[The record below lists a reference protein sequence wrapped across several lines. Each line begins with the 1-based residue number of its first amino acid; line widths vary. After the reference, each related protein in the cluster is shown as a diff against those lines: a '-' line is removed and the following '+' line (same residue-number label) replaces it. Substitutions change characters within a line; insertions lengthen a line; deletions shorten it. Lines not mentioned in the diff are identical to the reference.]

1 MSSSLPTTPVGKQQ
15 LIDMRAGAILRGHA
29 RKSERYLGCPV
40 RLLLTF
46 IVLIKSSML
55 CAWLVRVSEYY
66 FFDLRCSFIST
77 SLGDEILKRRSLE
90 VLRIPVYA
98 SDPPAVNYFDEEHH
112 RRVKRTLESF
122 GSDPRMKPR
131 RERKKSFA
139 NLQGVP
145 TTVVT
150 LTNTQLLP
158 VDGDTL
164 RMKTIRNRVEPMS
177 DVTADED
184 VVEIDIDAPPRV
196 YISKIMSR
204 GAPSLMSVPFEPST
218 RLSEETRLMWEMD
231 ELNYTTYA
239 AAPKTTVVT
248 DVEEKKKEE
257 SSIISV
263 IQLTLPSEQPTTT
276 AAPRKSF
283 YSTHTLSTWKL
294 TESPPTTSTTAAPI
308 TRVLWIAQ
316 GVQTEEE
323 KAFEKQQM
331 VIQEI
336 HREKSTLEQLSD
348 EVPTAAPAPPKVTTT
363 SRPRPVK
370 HGFDRSLD
378 EAIDAGIVS
387 YPPDDFTSQREYG
400 DDGNFQFQ
408 LSTFSS
414 SATCIARTMF
424 DLWCVCQL
432 MTLFP
437 YLIGVC
443 VARRSL
449 FVSHLVL
456 DILLLVIGFVYT

>member
-1 MSSSLPTTPVGKQQ
+1 MAASGTSEQTKSPRHLFSSPGVPQFTTPRPHQ
-15 LIDMRAGAILRGHA
+15 
-29 RKSERYLGCPV
+29 
-40 RLLLTF
+40 
-46 IVLIKSSML
+46 SSFL
-55 CAWLVRVSEYY
+55 HGV
-66 FFDLRCSFIST
+66 I
-77 SLGDEILKRRSLE
+77 
-90 VLRIPVYA
+90 
-98 SDPPAVNYFDEEHH
+98 
-112 RRVKRTLESF
+112 
-122 GSDPRMKPR
+122 DPRDPRFSNQGQIRGYPMHIASRKP
-131 RERKKSFA
+131 
-139 NLQGVP
+139 
-145 TTVVT
+145 T
-150 LTNTQLLP
+150 
-158 VDGDTL
+158 
-164 RMKTIRNRVEPMS
+164 
-177 DVTADED
+177 
-184 VVEIDIDAPPRV
+184 
-196 YISKIMSR
+196 
-204 GAPSLMSVPFEPST
+204 PST

-400 DDGNFQFQ
+400 DDGNFQ
-408 LSTFSS
+408 
-414 SATCIARTMF
+414 
-424 DLWCVCQL
+424 
-432 MTLFP
+432 
-437 YLIGVC
+437 
-443 VARRSL
+443 
-449 FVSHLVL
+449 
-456 DILLLVIGFVYT
+456 